1 MATTLYPVWRGS
13 LTYHDGALSHDGAA
27 HYRGTLQGPDDPAPV
42 AISAVRVGLSPG
54 GIEAGQTGGL
64 TLTQRANTSGINQWA
79 GGTGKLTNRVAP
91 AAVAETAMGS
101 AATTIRPRVATMGDL
116 LAMGA
121 LDMSTL
127 IRVAGFDSGA
137 LGAPGLAISTRQGG
151 IAQGTV
157 SAPIIQQRLV
167 PAGVYQQGL
176 GSHKATVRHVVGA
189 LFDGEQGTV
198 QLAARL
204 LQAPIPFTGAVG
216 TPIAKYAQIIY
227 PTAPALPAPG
237 IPALTITLTHD
248 GLEPPLVAPFTTIT
262 TMTVSGLDA
271 AGFGSPKVHRLPLAN
286 PATRD
291 LLPPSAT
298 RLEHLTAATL
308 ANRLTPEQITSARF
322 ADTCPAALLPWLAW
336 ARSVDW
342 WELAESEDQQR
353 ALISASFRLHR
364 RKGTPWAIKEALNVL
379 GFGDSTII
387 ERATGRR
394 YDGTLSY
401 NGNEPHGD
409 PTRWAV
415 YRVILT
421 RPVTTEQANR
431 IKRLLAEM
439 APARCHLSALDYT
452 RAPVTYNGAAT
463 YNGNYN
469 HGAS

>member
-1 MATTLYPVWRGS
+1 MATIYPVWRGS
-13 LTYHDGALSHDGAA
+13 LTYHDGTLSHDGAA
-27 HYRGTLQGPDDPAPV
+27 LYRGTVQGQDDPAPE
-42 AISAVRVGLSPG
+42 AISAITVGLTTI
-54 GIEAGQTGGL
+54 GIDEGNTGEIK
-64 TLTQRANTSGINQWA
+64 LTQRANASGVTQWA
-79 GGTGKLTNRVAP
+79 SGSGKLTCKANTVAI
-91 AAVAETAMGS
+91 ADAAMGDVS
-101 AATTIRPRVATMGDL
+101 TISRASVTTMGDL

-121 LDMSTL
+121 LDMSTQ
-127 IRVAGFDSGA
+127 ISVAGLDTGEMGA
-137 LGAPGLAISTRQGG
+137 HALAINSRLAGIYQG
-151 IAQGTV
+151 AA
-157 SAPIIQQRLV
+157 SAPTIQQILA
-167 PAGVYQQGL
+167 PSGVYQQEL
-176 GSHKATVRHVVGA
+176 GSHKASVRQVVGDLVA
-189 LFDGEQGTV
+189 GELGDV

-204 LQAPIPFTGAVG
+204 QQAATTFTGAVG
-216 TPIAKYAQIIY
+216 TPIAKYAQILY
-227 PTAPALPAPG
+227 PLAPAVPVPGTPAM
-237 IPALTITLTHD
+237 TIRLSHD
-248 GLEPPLVAPFTTIT
+248 GLTPPAIEPFTTT
-262 TMTVSGLDA
+262 TTVTVRGLDA
-271 AGFGSPKVHRLPLAN
+271 AGFGANKVHRLPLAT

-291 LLPPSAT
+291 LLPPSAS

-308 ANRLTPEQITSARF
+308 AYDLTPEIITSTRF
-322 ADTCPAALLPWLAW
+322 ADTCPAPLLPWLAW

-353 ALISASFRLHR
+353 ALIKASYRLHQ

-379 GFGDSTII
+379 GFGDSAII

-409 PTRWAV
+409 PTSWAV

-421 RPVTTEQANR
+421 RPVTTAQANR

-452 RAPVTYNGAAT
+452 SAPITYNGAAT